1 MNLRR
6 LVAEAGFEYAG
17 LSVAVK
23 EGTLCS
29 ELEATG
35 AEKED
40 IEEIERLVREHF
52 DLVENEEKEKGAIS
66 AVGSNDVGV
75 SANEAVNGT

>member
-17 LSVAVK
+17 LSIAVK

-29 ELEATG
+29 ELEAAG
-35 AEKED
+35 AVKED
-40 IEEIERLVREHF
+40 VEEIERLVREHF
-52 DLVENEEKEKGAIS
+52 DLVEKEEKEKCAIS
-66 AVGSNDVGV
+66 AAGSNGG
-75 SANEAVNGT
+75 EAVNGT

>member
-17 LSVAVK
+17 LTQAVK
-23 EGTLCS
+23 EGTLS
-29 ELEATG
+29 AELEEIG

-40 IEEIERLVREHF
+40 IAEIERLVREHF
-52 DLVENEEKEKGAIS
+52 DLVVGKEDKS
-66 AVGSNDVGV
+66 T
-75 SANEAVNGT
+75 NEAVNGT

>member
-17 LSVAVK
+17 LTQAVK
-23 EGTLCS
+23 EGTLS
-29 ELEATG
+29 AELEEIG

-40 IEEIERLVREHF
+40 IAEIERLVREHF
-52 DLVENEEKEKGAIS
+52 DLVGKEDKS
-66 AVGSNDVGV
+66 T
-75 SANEAVNGT
+75 NEAVNGT